1 MKYDV
6 ISAFVDR
13 RDGRTIQAGSPVP
26 AGLDWQTIKRLVKAR
41 CLEPIEE
48 PKAAAGQQPPSSNAP
63 SLFPETDGDAD
74 DGTTAEGEEEAD
86 DEPEAAPAPA
96 PARPRK

>member
-13 RDGRTIQAGSPVP
+13 RDGRTIEAGSPVP
-26 AGLDWQTIKRLVKAR
+26 AGLDRQTIRRLVKAR

-48 PKAAAGQQPPSSNAP
+48 PKAAAGQQPPSSDAP

-74 DGTTAEGEEEAD
+74 DDAAEGEEEAD